1 MNTDYKSIVRKINSL
16 SNELDALYHRA
27 SRILGV
33 SDSTMIILYALYE
46 NGGSCPLYDIYGESG
61 ISKQTVN
68 SAIRKL
74 EAEGIVVSEQD
85 GGKKKRIRI
94 TDEGKKLINST
105 VVPLLTA
112 ECNAFKDWSEEE
124 FKQYITLNER
134 YNEAFRKQIELME
147 ENR

>member
-1 MNTDYKSIVRKINSL
+1 MNTDYKSIVRKINCL
-16 SNELDALYHRA
+16 SNELDAIYHKA

-33 SDSTMIILYALYE
+33 SDSTMIVLYALYE
-46 NGGSCPLYDIYGESG
+46 NGGSCPLYDIYGENG

-74 EAEGIVVSEQD
+74 EAEGIVVSESD
-85 GGKKKRIRI
+85 GGKKKRIYI
-94 TDEGKKLINST
+94 TDEGKKLVNST

-112 ECNAFKDWSEEE
+112 ECNAFNEWSEEE

-134 YNEAFRKQIELME
+134 YNEAFRKQIEKLE
-147 ENR
+147 EHI